1 MEDKPWK
8 NEELKKLEEA
18 LPRLKECDLKEASR
32 FHKAKTGVGFDGFH
46 PKVPL
51 DVTEGTSGEI
61 VELLKKVEQSG
72 KWPQKACTRM
82 FFQIPKNITSE
93 RPIALVPT
101 WHQKRRHG
109 SRGIALVGTLLTAKW
124 RSPANSVGNSA
135 GDGKI

>member
-1 MEDKPWK
+1 MRSG
-8 NEELKKLEEA
+8 KKRRDSIRQRQEW
-18 LPRLKECDLKEASR
+18 DSTASIT
-32 FHKAKTGVGFDGFH
+32 KL
-46 PKVPL
+46 PL
-51 DVTEGTSGEI
+51 DVTEGTRGEI

-93 RPIALVPT
+93 RPIALMPT

-109 SRGIALVGTLLTAKW
+109 SRGIVLVGTLLTAKW

>member
-1 MEDKPWK
+1 MKKFED
-8 NEELKKLEEA
+8 A

-32 FHKAKTGVGFDGFH
+32 FHEAKTGVGFDGFH

-51 DVTEGTSGEI
+51 DVTEGTRVRNRGALEESGTTWKMAAKSLYED
-61 VELLKKVEQSG
+61 VL
-72 KWPQKACTRM
+72 
-82 FFQIPKNITSE
+82 FQIPKNITSE
-93 RPIALVPT
+93 RPIALMPT

-109 SRGIALVGTLLTAKW
+109 SRGIVLIGTLLTAKW